1 MTKEQEEAI
10 EILKQ
15 DLELAKKEDV
25 IDIDVLTGYLEIA
38 LKLIQEQ
45 QVINEKKD
53 KRIERQFKL
62 LTKKDKEIKKVLEL
76 IFQYGQIDGEHHK
89 MWVIDQTVRILAGK
103 KYDKW
108 INDYIYDEETG
119 DCYSWNKGIAP

>member
-89 MWVIDQTVRILAGK
+89 MWEIDQTVRILAGK

>member
-1 MTKEQEEAI
+1 MTKEQGETI

-25 IDIDVLTGYLEIA
+25 IDIDVLTGHLEIA
-38 LKLIQEQ
+38 LNLTQEQ
-45 QVINEKKD
+45 QVRNEKKD

-76 IFQYGQIDGEHHK
+76 IFQYGQIDGAHHK
-89 MWVIDQTVRILAGK
+89 MWVIDQTVRILTGK

-119 DCYSWNKGIAP
+119 DCYSWDKGIAP